1 MSDNPHSLSE
11 RNHPYLPGLWL
22 AAGFLGLASLA
33 FLLRPVGVTPDT
45 ITEKAAMERWD
56 RLQKLKTD
64 QHKDVTSYGWVDKDK
79 GIARIPVEKA
89 VEIIV
94 PKLQAQDPKP
104 AYPITMIAPSAITAA
119 AYPLYP
125 EVPVD
130 AGAMTAALAAD
141 GAATTTNKPA
151 SSTPPPAAKT
161 APPAT
166 NPPPPDKK

>member
-11 RNHPYLPGLWL
+11 RSHPYLPGLWL

-33 FLLRPVGVTPDT
+33 FLLRPVGITPDT

-64 QHKDVTSYGWVDKDK
+64 QHRDVTSYGWVDKDK

-89 VEIIV
+89 VELII
-94 PKLQAQDPKP
+94 PKLQAQDPKA

-130 AGAMTAALAAD
+130 AGAMTAAMAAD
-141 GAATTTNKPA
+141 GAATATNKPA
-151 SSTPPPAAKT
+151 PPAPTAKT
-161 APPAT
+161 APAAAKPT
-166 NPPPPDKK
+166 TPEKK

>member
-11 RNHPYLPGLWL
+11 RSHPYLPGLWL

-45 ITEKAAMERWD
+45 LTEKAAMERWD
-56 RLQKLKTD
+56 RLQKLKAD
-64 QHKDVTSYGWVDKDK
+64 QHKDVTSYGWVDKNK

-89 VEIIV
+89 VEVII

-130 AGAMTAALAAD
+130 AGVMAAAMAAD

-151 SSTPPPAAKT
+151 PPSPAAKT
-161 APPAT
+161 APAAAKPT
-166 NPPPPDKK
+166 TPEKK

>member
-1 MSDNPHSLSE
+1 
-11 RNHPYLPGLWL
+11 
-22 AAGFLGLASLA
+22 
-33 FLLRPVGVTPDT
+33 
-45 ITEKAAMERWD
+45 MERWD
-56 RLQKLKTD
+56 RLQKLKAD

-89 VEIIV
+89 VEVII

-130 AGAMTAALAAD
+130 AGVMAAAMAAD

-151 SSTPPPAAKT
+151 PPSPAAKT
-161 APPAT
+161 APAAAKPT
-166 NPPPPDKK
+166 TPEKK